1 MQAGA
6 VTMEKTGRKRE
17 GVRVLT
23 RPLPGVLIMAAAA
36 AAAAVG
42 VGVGAPRKLEGQE
55 NAADAFNLSGKIW
68 CLKR

>member
-23 RPLPGVLIMAAAA
+23 RPLPGVLIMAA